1 MKLNFKPFSSFLI
14 LVSLLFIFTGQVLAN
29 SDQALEKSRDIAN
42 ISKIFLYNL
51 DRTQLQQTLSVILEQ
66 DQNIKAINVIDTVEN
81 NPFFSY
87 YREENT
93 AIYNQTIPK
102 SFEQYKKISTKL
114 YYEELQIGVLEFYYL
129 PEKQSNLNTA
139 LFSNAENNWIAKNPV
154 IKVGIY
160 AWQPLLKPNDEDNPS
175 GLLIDYLNIISKYT
189 DIQFKY
195 VSGSFEELYKEFKA
209 GNIDLLP
216 GVSYHPDRENA
227 GIFSSSIIGLNYSLY
242 ILDGSGNALSDLKL
256 SGKTIANI
264 DNDIIQ
270 AYLLEKNPESKILAV
285 DSFNAAVDAMVN
297 KNASALIGAQVFIDS
312 LLSQNSITSI
322 QRVNQKVAPLQQQ
335 HFLTQH
341 SMPLLSSVIEKSLS
355 QITPAEKISLSNQ
368 YFKLEDNTQ
377 IETKEGNNNNY
388 SKLILL
394 FIALLVVLFI
404 GAKLMKN
411 ATKSY
416 EFGSDNFESIIKICI
431 AIFVSVCIIGSW
443 FILSKNR
450 SAVISKL
457 DGQINET
464 ISNTEKNLSS
474 MLELY
479 GGILQHITGKSYFV
493 EQFEQLENA
502 IQRSDSAS
510 ALIAE
515 NNIINFWGKYNS
527 LSNEQSKQLFRPNG
541 EILFQHNIEMSPAYI
556 KNNFSNAFVQALAGK
571 VTLIPPK
578 IVQNQKTDDKQL
590 KLFIAAPIFNEEGKV
605 VAIVIS
611 EMAPEQDFYKNV
623 RNFITGRTTEVFVIN
638 RSGLFLSKS
647 RFEDDLKALG
657 ILTENQQS
665 MFTLNAFPEH
675 TQQVSQSLL
684 LKKYNSS
691 FTDLTDIPLTELEDY
706 RNKDT
711 FAKMAWNDTLNVA
724 VVAKIDA
731 EEALEQYNAFRFSVI
746 SIILLMLSFTIP
758 SILFTLKL
766 GSKAN
771 NRLKQSKQELEQRV
785 LERTSELA
793 KVEAQ
798 GRSLL
803 ASIGQGLI
811 GFDNDFSVIFINDAA
826 IKLLAFKDEN
836 LIGNKILPRIIA
848 GDDIGQYSFI
858 KTIQTGQTITRSDQ
872 YFKNQLN
879 NRFPVEYTC
888 RAIIQAQNT
897 KGCVIVFSDISER
910 IAMEE
915 ALKLARTEAENA
927 LQEKSEFF
935 ANMSHEIRTP
945 MNAILGMTNLVLQ
958 TGLDSKQ
965 HNFITKVHT
974 SAKSLL
980 GIINDIL
987 DFSKMDA
994 DKMHIE
1000 KTPFYLD
1007 EVLENVTNSIALKT
1021 EEKHLEL
1028 LFDIDHHIPEPLIG
1042 DPLRLSQI
1050 FVNLANNAV
1059 KFAEE
1064 GEVLLRIKLT
1074 DASTT
1079 IVKLESSIE
1088 DRGIG
1093 ISEANA
1099 KKLFKSFTQAD
1110 SSTTRRYGGT
1120 GLGLAICKRLV
1131 KLMGGDIWVKS
1142 ELGQGSTFT
1151 FSAQFERG
1159 ATQEQPN
1166 RIQSLNIKGKRALV
1180 VDDNSIAR
1188 LVLEKL
1194 LNSLGYQT
1202 DLAEN
1207 GVQALDKIRAASK
1220 IQAYDL
1226 VLLDWKMPVMD
1237 GIEAA
1242 KKISEDYTKEER
1254 PIVIIVTAFGSE
1266 SMLISSETDQYIDAF
1281 LTKPLIRSTLV
1292 SILAQI
1298 KGVASTQENLQQS
1311 RSLKHENALAT
1322 LRGARILLVED
1333 NEINQELAAELLRT
1347 NGMRV
1352 SVANNGQE
1360 ALDIL
1365 EEYQF
1370 DGVLMDC
1377 QMPIMDGYQATKLLR
1392 QQPRFK
1398 DLPILAM
1405 TANAMSSD
1413 KEKVLSVGMNDHI
1426 AKPID
1431 ITDMLVRMAN
1441 WITTDQNN
1449 EQDDT
1454 EITVPTKLT
1463 PVPFVQIKGLD
1474 TDKGLNICQGNT
1486 KLYKKILLKFVDNQ
1500 SEFHEHFQHGIAQKD
1515 NELMIRQA
1523 HTLKGVAGNIG
1534 ATELYKSALLL
1545 ESCVANEHLEEEIK
1559 EQLNIVKDQLLSL
1572 CIAIKSLIS
1581 LEAPVAPPAID
1592 ISSAREK
1599 LAQLRTLIEENDT
1612 DALELFEQLQQ
1623 IFATDTNMQSK
1634 VKDMTKAVNGYDF
1647 DQALILLDELETS
1660 LPL

>member
-1 MKLNFKPFSSFLI
+1 MTQL
-14 LVSLLFIFTGQVLAN
+14 SLLFIFSGQALAN
-29 SDQALEKSRDIAN
+29 TDQAFEKSRDIAN
-42 ISKIFLYNL
+42 ISRIFLYNL

-66 DQNIKAINVIDTVEN
+66 DKNIKAINIIDTVEKKS
-81 NPFFSY
+81 FFSY
-87 YREENT
+87 YQNENSS
-93 AIYNQTIPK
+93 IYNRAIPK

-114 YYEELQIGVLEFYYL
+114 YYDELQIGVLEFYYL
-129 PEKQSNLNTA
+129 AEIQSIPNAA
-139 LFSNAENNWIAKNPV
+139 LFSNAENNWITKNPV

-160 AWQPLLKPNDEDNPS
+160 HWQPLLLPNDKDNAS
-175 GLLIDYLNIISKYT
+175 GLLIDYLNIVSKYT
-189 DIQFKY
+189 GLQFEY
-195 VSGSFEELYKEFKA
+195 VEGSFEELYIEFKA
-209 GNIDLLP
+209 GNINLLP

-242 ILDGSGNALSDLKL
+242 ALDTSGNALSNLKL
-256 SGKTIANI
+256 DGKTIANI

-270 AYLLEKNPESKILAV
+270 AYLLEKHPKSKILAV
-285 DSFNAAVDAMVN
+285 DSFNAAVNALTK
-297 KNASALIGAQVFIDS
+297 KNANALIGAQIVIDS
-312 LLSQNSITSI
+312 LLSQNSITNI
-322 QRVNQKVAPLQQQ
+322 QRVNKKIAPLQQQ
-335 HFLTQH
+335 HFLTQN
-341 SMPLLSSVIEKSLS
+341 SMPLLNSVIEKSFS
-355 QITPAEKISLSNQ
+355 QITPSEKINLYRQ
-368 YFKLEDNTQ
+368 YFKLENNTQ
-377 IETKEGNNNNY
+377 AETKKDNDGY
-388 SKLILL
+388 SQQILL
-394 FIALLVVLFI
+394 FIALLFVLFI
-404 GAKLMKN
+404 VAKLMKN

-416 EFGSDNFESIIKICI
+416 EFGSDNFENIIKICI
-431 AIFVSVCIIGSW
+431 AIFVYVCIIGSW
-443 FILSKNR
+443 LILNKNR
-450 SAVISKL
+450 SDVIEKL

-474 MLELY
+474 MLQLY
-479 GGILQHITGKSYFV
+479 GGVLQHITSKSYFV
-493 EQFEQLENA
+493 EQFSQLENA
-502 IQRSDSAS
+502 KQNDDNI
-510 ALIAE
+510 ALQLAE
-515 NNIINFWGKYNS
+515 DNIINFWSKYHS

-541 EILFQHNIEMSPAYI
+541 EILFQHNIQMSPTYI
-556 KNNFSNAFVQALAGK
+556 KDNFSNAFAQALAGK

-578 IVQNQKTDDKQL
+578 IVQNQKTDSKQL
-590 KLFIAAPIFNEEGKV
+590 KLFIAAPILNDEDKV
-605 VAIVIS
+605 IAIIIS

-623 RNFITGRTTEVFVIN
+623 RNFITGRTTEVFVTN
-638 RSGLFLSKS
+638 RSGLLLSRS
-647 RFEDDLKALG
+647 RFEDNLKVKG
-657 ILTENQQS
+657 ILKKDQQS
-665 MFTLNAFPEH
+665 MFTLTAFPEQ
-675 TQQVSQSLL
+675 TQQVRQALL
-684 LKKYNSS
+684 LKKHNSS
-691 FTDLTDIPLTELEDY
+691 FTDLANIPLTELEDY
-706 RNKDT
+706 RGQET
-711 FAKMAWNDTLNVA
+711 FAKMVWNDTLNVA
-724 VVAKIDA
+724 VVTKIDV
-731 EEALEQYNAFRFSVI
+731 EEALEQYNTFRFSVI

-771 NRLKQSKQELEQRV
+771 NRLKQSKQELEKRV

-798 GRSLL
+798 ARSLL

-811 GFDNDFSVIFINDAA
+811 GFDNDLKVIFINDAA
-826 IKLLAFKDEN
+826 IKLLAFKDET
-836 LIGNKILPRIIA
+836 LIGNKILQRIIPA
-848 GDDIGQYSFI
+848 DNIDQNSFI
-858 KTIQTGQTITRSDQ
+858 NTIETGQTITRSDQ

-888 RAIIQAQNT
+888 RAIIQAQST
-897 KGCVIVFSDISER
+897 KGCVVVFSDISER

-945 MNAILGMTNLVLQ
+945 MNAILGMTHLVLQ

-1050 FVNLANNAV
+1050 FLNLANNAV

-1064 GEVLLRIKLT
+1064 GEVLLRIKLI
-1074 DASTT
+1074 DVSTT

-1093 ISEANA
+1093 ISEANV

-1120 GLGLAICKRLV
+1120 GLGLAISKRLV

-1151 FSAQFERG
+1151 FTAQFER
-1159 ATQEQPN
+1159 ATTQEQPN
-1166 RIQSLNIKGKRALV
+1166 KIQSLNIKGKRALV

-1194 LNSLGYQT
+1194 LNGLGYQT

-1207 GVQALDKIRAASK
+1207 GVQALDKINAASK

-1226 VLLDWKMPVMD
+1226 VLLDWKMPIMD

-1242 KKISEDYTKEER
+1242 KKISEDYSQEER

-1292 SILAQI
+1292 SILARI

-1322 LRGARILLVED
+1322 LCGARILLVED

-1377 QMPIMDGYQATKLLR
+1377 QMPIMDGYQATELLR
-1392 QQPRFK
+1392 LQPRFK

-1405 TANAMSSD
+1405 TANAMISD

-1431 ITDMLVRMAN
+1431 VTDMLVRMAN

-1449 EQDDT
+1449 EQDDI
-1454 EITVPTKLT
+1454 EIAVPTKLA
-1463 PVPFVQIKGLD
+1463 PAPFVQIKGLD

-1500 SEFHEHFQHGIAQKD
+1500 GEFHEHFQQGIIQKD
-1515 NELMIRQA
+1515 SELLIRQA

-1534 ATELYKSALLL
+1534 ATELYKSAQVL
-1545 ESCVANEHLEEEIK
+1545 ESCVAKEHSEEEIK

-1581 LEAPVAPPAID
+1581 LEASTAVQAID

-1599 LAQLRTLIEENDT
+1599 LAQLRILLEENDT